1 MIRRP
6 GRPGCRRR
14 TDRFETIDAFDRE
27 LVKFVVNWAPYG
39 RPPED
44 EVLPR
49 FGVSSDHL
57 DQRVYDIAAA
67 GLARNLCI
75 DDRVLLLRALALLGD
90 VPGTAATPQPRRHRA
105 GVRPRR
111 RGGAEHHS
119 AGTYDECEK
128 SWSTL

>member
-6 GRPGCRRR
+6 RRNECRRR
-14 TDRFETIDAFDRE
+14 TNRFETIDAFDRE

-57 DQRVYDIAAA
+57 DQRVCDIAAA

-75 DDRVLLLRALALLGD
+75 DDRALLLRALALLD
-90 VPGTAATPQPRRHRA
+90 AAGTAAIPQPRRHQA

-111 RGGAEHHS
+111 RGAAEQDGARP
-119 AGTYDECEK
+119 YDACET